1 MEAIT
6 MFKASEVLA
15 GRYDSANLDELF
27 KAISDNYIVDE
38 EQYLSELIQLVPSS
52 DEAIERVTRR
62 AHELVNK
69 VRQFD
74 KKGLMVGIDAFL
86 QQYSL
91 ETQEGIILMCLA
103 EALLRIPDAATADA
117 LIEDKLSGAK
127 WDEHM
132 SKSDSV
138 LVNASTWGLMLT
150 GKIVKLDKKIDGTPS
165 NLLSRLVN
173 RLGEPVIRQAMM
185 AAMKIMGKQFV
196 LGRNMKEALK
206 NSEDKRKLG
215 YTHSYDMLGE
225 AALTRKDA
233 EKYYTDYAN
242 AITELGA
249 QSYNENESPRPTIS
263 IKLSA
268 LHPRYEVANED
279 RVLTELYDTV
289 IRLIKLAR
297 GLNIGISIDAEE
309 VDRLELSLKLFQK
322 LFNSDAAKGW
332 GLLGI
337 VVQAYSKRALPVLVW
352 LTRLAKEQG
361 DEIPLRLVKGAYWD
375 SELKWAQQ
383 AGEAAYPLYT
393 RKAGTDVSYLAC
405 ARYLLSDATR
415 GAIYPQ
421 FASHNAQTVAAISD
435 MAGDRHHEFQ
445 RLHGMGQELY
455 DTILSEAGAKS
466 VRIYAP
472 IGAHK
477 DLLPYLV
484 RRLLENGA
492 NTSFVHK
499 LVDPKTPI
507 ESLVVHPLKTL
518 TGYKTLANN
527 KIVLPTDIFGSDRK
541 NSKGLN
547 MNIIS
552 ESEPFFAALEQFKNT
567 QWQAGPLVNGKT
579 LTGEHKTVVSPF
591 DTTQTVGQ
599 VAFADDAAIEQ
610 ALASAETAFAS
621 WARTPVETRAS
632 ALQKLADLLEENREE
647 LIALC
652 TREAG
657 KSIQDGIDEVREAV
671 DFCRYYAVQ
680 AKKMMAKPE
689 LLPGPTGELNELFL
703 QGRGV
708 FVCISPWNFPLAIF
722 LGQVSAA
729 LAAGNTVIAKPAE
742 QTSIIGYRAVQLAHQ
757 AGIPVE
763 VLQFLPGTGATV
775 GSAITADERIGGV
788 CFTGSTG
795 TAKLINR
802 TLANR
807 DGAIIPLIAE
817 TGGQNAM
824 VVDSTSQPEQVVN
837 DVVSSSFTSAGQR
850 CSALRVLFLQ
860 EDIADRVIEVL
871 QGAMDELVI
880 GNPSSVKTDVGPVID
895 ATAKANLDAHID
907 HIKQVGKLIKQMP
920 LPAGTENGHFVSPT
934 AVEID
939 SIKVLEK
946 EHFGPILHII
956 RYKASELAHVIN
968 EINSTGFGLTL
979 GIHSRNEGHALEV
992 ADKVNVGNVY
1002 INRNQIGAVVG
1013 VQPFGGQGLSGT
1025 GPKAGGPHYLT
1036 RFVTEKTRTNNITAI
1051 GGNATLLSL
1060 GDSEE

>member
-1 MEAIT
+1 

-27 KAISDNYIVDE
+27 KAVTDNYIVDE
-38 EQYLSELIQLVPSS
+38 EQYLSELIKLVPSS

-127 WDEHM
+127 WDEHL

-196 LGRNMKEALK
+196 LGRTMKEALK

-233 EKYYTDYAN
+233 EKYFNDYAN

-322 LFNSDAAKGW
+322 LFNSDATKGW

-361 DEIPLRLVKGAYWD
+361 DEIPVRLVKGAYWD

-415 GAIYPQ
+415 CAIYPQ

-435 MAGDRHHEFQ
+435 MAGDRNHEFQ

-455 DTILSEAGAKS
+455 DTILSEAGAKAI
-466 VRIYAP
+466 RIYAP

-552 ESEPFFAALEQFKNT
+552 EAEPFFAALDKFKST
-567 QWQAGPLVNGKT
+567 QWQAGPLVNGQT

-599 VAFADDAAIEQ
+599 VAFADKAAIEQ
-610 ALASAETAFAS
+610 AVSSAHSAFAS
-621 WARTPVETRAS
+621 WTRTPVEVRAS

-680 AKKMMAKPE
+680 AKKLMSKPE

-729 LAAGNTVIAKPAE
+729 LAAGNTVVAKPAE

-757 AGIPVE
+757 AGIPTD
-763 VLQFLPGTGATV
+763 VLQYLPGTGATV
-775 GSAITADERIGGV
+775 GNALTADERIGGV

-807 DGAIIPLIAE
+807 EGAIIPLIAE

-860 EDIADRVIEVL
+860 EDIADRVIDVL

-920 LPAGTENGHFVSPT
+920 LPAGTENGHFVAPT

-946 EHFGPILHII
+946 EHFGPILHVI
-956 RYKASELAHVIN
+956 RYKAADLGKVID

-1060 GDSEE
+1060 GDSDA

>member
-27 KAISDNYIVDE
+27 KAVSDNYIVDE
-38 EQYLSELIQLVPSS
+38 EQYLSELIKLVPSS

-150 GKIVKLDKKIDGTPS
+150 GKIVKLDKKLDGTPS

-322 LFNSDAAKGW
+322 LFNSEATKGW

-352 LTRLAKEQG
+352 LTRLAKNQG
-361 DEIPLRLVKGAYWD
+361 DEIPVRLVKGAYWD

-435 MAGDRHHEFQ
+435 MAGDRNHEFQ

-455 DTILSEAGAKS
+455 DTILAEAGAKA

-507 ESLVVHPLKTL
+507 ESLVVHPLTTL

-527 KIVLPTDIFGSDRK
+527 RIVLPADIFGSERK

-579 LTGEHKTVVSPF
+579 LTGEHKTVVSPY

-599 VAFADDAAIEQ
+599 VAFADKAAIE
-610 ALASAETAFAS
+610 AAVASAEAAFTS

-807 DGAIIPLIAE
+807 EGAIIPLIAE

-880 GNPSSVKTDVGPVID
+880 GNPSSIKTDVGPVID

-946 EHFGPILHII
+946 EHFGPILHVI
-956 RYKASELAHVIN
+956 RYKAAELSQVIN

>member
-1 MEAIT
+1 

-233 EKYYTDYAN
+233 VKYYTDYAN

-289 IRLIKLAR
+289 IRLITLAR

-322 LFNSDAAKGW
+322 LFNSEAAKGW

-405 ARYLLSDATR
+405 ARYLLSDTTR

-435 MAGDRHHEFQ
+435 MAGNRHHEFQ

-507 ESLVVHPLKTL
+507 DSLVVHPLKTL

-527 KIVLPTDIFGSDRK
+527 RIVLPADIFGSDRK

-552 ESEPFFAALEQFKNT
+552 ESEPFFAAIEQFKNT

-579 LTGEHKTVVSPF
+579 LTGEHKTIVSPY

-610 ALASAETAFAS
+610 ALASAEAAFAS

-907 HIKQVGKLIKQMP
+907 HIKQVGKLIKQMQ

-956 RYKASELAHVIN
+956 RYKAAELSQVIN

>member
-27 KAISDNYIVDE
+27 KAVSDNYIVDE
-38 EQYLSELIQLVPSS
+38 EQYLSELIKLVPSS

-150 GKIVKLDKKIDGTPS
+150 GKIVKLDKKLDGTPS

-322 LFNSDAAKGW
+322 LFNSEATKGW

-352 LTRLAKEQG
+352 LTRLAKDQG
-361 DEIPLRLVKGAYWD
+361 DEIPVRLVKGAYWD

-435 MAGDRHHEFQ
+435 MAGDRNHEFQ

-455 DTILSEAGAKS
+455 DTILAEAGAKA

-507 ESLVVHPLKTL
+507 ESLVVHPLTTL

-527 KIVLPTDIFGSDRK
+527 RIVLPADIFGSDRK

-579 LTGEHKTVVSPF
+579 LTGEHKTVVSPY

-599 VAFADDAAIEQ
+599 VAFADKAAIE
-610 ALASAETAFAS
+610 AAVASAEAAFAS
-621 WARTPVETRAS
+621 WARTPVETRTS

-807 DGAIIPLIAE
+807 EGAIIPLIAE

-880 GNPSSVKTDVGPVID
+880 GNPSSIKTDVGPVID

-946 EHFGPILHII
+946 EHFGPILHVI
-956 RYKASELAHVIN
+956 RYKAAELSQVIN

>member
-527 KIVLPTDIFGSDRK
+527 RIVLPADIFGSDRK

-552 ESEPFFAALEQFKNT
+552 ESEPFFAAIEQFKNT

-579 LTGEHKTVVSPF
+579 LTGEHKTIVSPY

-610 ALASAETAFAS
+610 ALASAEAAFAS

-1060 GDSEE
+1060 GDGEE

>member
-27 KAISDNYIVDE
+27 KAVSDNYIVDE
-38 EQYLSELIQLVPSS
+38 EQYLSELIKLVPSS

-150 GKIVKLDKKIDGTPS
+150 GKIVKLDKKLDGTPS

-322 LFNSDAAKGW
+322 LFNSEATKGW

-352 LTRLAKEQG
+352 LTRLAKDQG
-361 DEIPLRLVKGAYWD
+361 DEIPVRLVKGAYWD

-435 MAGDRHHEFQ
+435 MAGDRNHEFQ

-455 DTILSEAGAKS
+455 DTILAEAGAKA

-507 ESLVVHPLKTL
+507 ESLVVHPLTTL

-527 KIVLPTDIFGSDRK
+527 RIVLPADIFGSDRK

-552 ESEPFFAALEQFKNT
+552 ESGPFFAALEQFKNT

-579 LTGEHKTVVSPF
+579 LTGEHKTVVSPY

-599 VAFADDAAIEQ
+599 VAFADKAAIE
-610 ALASAETAFAS
+610 AAVASAEAAFAS
-621 WARTPVETRAS
+621 WARTPVETRTS

-807 DGAIIPLIAE
+807 EGAIIPLIAE

-880 GNPSSVKTDVGPVID
+880 GNPSSIKTDVGPVID

-920 LPAGTENGHFVSPT
+920 LPADTENGHFVSPT

-956 RYKASELAHVIN
+956 RYKAADLSKVID

-1060 GDSEE
+1060 GDGEE

>member
-1 MEAIT
+1 MEAII

-15 GRYDSANLDELF
+15 GHYDTADLNELF
-27 KAISDNYIVDE
+27 QAISDNYIVDE
-38 EQYLSELIQLVPSS
+38 EQYLSDLIKLVPSS
-52 DEAIERVTRR
+52 DEEINRVTTR

-69 VRQFD
+69 VRQYD
-74 KKGLMVGIDAFL
+74 KKGLMVGVDAFL

-127 WDEHM
+127 WDEHL
-132 SKSDSV
+132 SKSDSI

-150 GKIVKLDKKIDGTPS
+150 GKIVKLDHSIDGKPS
-165 NLLSRLVN
+165 SLLNRLVN
-173 RLGEPVIRQAMM
+173 KVGEPVIRQSML

-196 LGRNMKEALK
+196 LGRTVKEALK
-206 NSEDKRKLG
+206 NSNDKRKLG

-225 AALTRKDA
+225 AALTKKDA
-233 EKYYTDYAN
+233 LKYFEDYSS
-242 AITELGA
+242 AIASLGA
-249 QSYNENESPRPTIS
+249 QEYDTSDAPRPTIS

-279 RVLTELYDTV
+279 RILTELYDTL
-289 IRLIKLAR
+289 ILLIKQAR
-297 GLNIGISIDAEE
+297 SLNVGISIDAEE
-309 VDRLELSLKLFQK
+309 MDRLELSLKLFQQ
-322 LFNSDAAKGW
+322 LYNSDAAKGW

-337 VVQAYSKRALPVLVW
+337 VVQAYSKRALPVLCW
-352 LTRLAKEQG
+352 LTRLSKDQG

-375 SELKWAQQ
+375 SELKWAQEN
-383 AGEAAYPLYT
+383 GEGGYPLYT

-421 FASHNAQTVAAISD
+421 FASHNAQTIASITD
-435 MAGDRHHEFQ
+435 MAGDREYEFQ
-445 RLHGMGQELY
+445 RLHGMGEELY
-455 DTILSEAGAKS
+455 DTLLAESGVKN

-472 IGAHK
+472 VGAHK
-477 DLLPYLV
+477 ELLPYLV

-507 ESLVVHPLKTL
+507 ESLVGHPLTTL
-518 TGYKTLANN
+518 MGYRSLANN
-527 KIVLPTDIFGSDRK
+527 KIVMPEDIFGAERK

-552 ESEPFFAALEQFKNT
+552 ESAPFFAALDKFKDT
-567 QWQAGPLVNGKT
+567 TWSAGPLINGET
-579 LTGEHKTVVSPF
+579 LTGETKEVVSPF
-591 DTTQTVGQ
+591 DTNLVVGKI
-599 VAFADDAAIEQ
+599 AFANNQAIEQ
-610 ALASAETAFAS
+610 ALSSAEAAFPS
-621 WARTPVETRAS
+621 WCNTPVEVRAN

-647 LIALC
+647 LIVLC

-689 LLPGPTGELNELFL
+689 LLPGPTGELNELYL
-703 QGRGV
+703 EGRGI

-722 LGQVSAA
+722 LGQVTAA
-729 LAAGNTVIAKPAE
+729 LAVGNTVIAKPAE
-742 QTSIIGYRAVQLAHQ
+742 QTSIVGYRATQLAHE
-757 AGIPVE
+757 AGIPKD

-775 GSAITADERIGGV
+775 GAAITSDERIAGV
-788 CFTGSTG
+788 CFTGSTA

-802 TLANR
+802 TLAMR
-807 DGAIIPLIAE
+807 EGAIIPLIAE

-860 EDIADRVIEVL
+860 DDIADRVIDVMK
-871 QGAMDELVI
+871 GAMEELTI
-880 GNPSSVKTDVGPVID
+880 GNPNSVKTDVGPVID
-895 ATAKANLDAHID
+895 AAAAANLNAHID
-907 HIKQVGKLIKQMP
+907 HIKQVGKLLKQVE
-920 LPAGTENGHFVSPT
+920 LPENTKNGYYVAPT

-939 SIKVLEK
+939 SIKMLEK
-946 EHFGPILHII
+946 EHFGPILHVI
-956 RYKASELAHVIN
+956 RYKSSELDKVIA
-968 EINSTGFGLTL
+968 EINSTNFGLTL
-979 GIHSRNEGHALEV
+979 GIHSRNEGHALKL
-992 ADKVNVGNVY
+992 ADKVRAGNVY

-1036 RFVTEKTRTNNITAI
+1036 RFITEKTHTNNITAI

-1060 GDSEE
+1060 GDSED

>member
-1 MEAIT
+1 

-289 IRLIKLAR
+289 IRLITLAR

-322 LFNSDAAKGW
+322 LFNSEAAKGW

-405 ARYLLSDATR
+405 ARYLLSDATC

-507 ESLVVHPLKTL
+507 DSLVVHPLKTL

-527 KIVLPTDIFGSDRK
+527 RIVLPADIFGGDRK

-552 ESEPFFAALEQFKNT
+552 ESEPFFAAIEQFKNT

-579 LTGEHKTVVSPF
+579 LTGEHKTIVSPY

-610 ALASAETAFAS
+610 ALASAEAAFAS

-956 RYKASELAHVIN
+956 RYKAAELSQVIN

-1060 GDSEE
+1060 GDGEE

>member
-1 MEAIT
+1 
-6 MFKASEVLA
+6 MFKASEVLT
-15 GRYDSANLDELF
+15 GRYDSATLDELF
-27 KAISDNYIVDE
+27 TAITNNYIVDE
-38 EQYLSELIQLVPSS
+38 EQYLSELIKLVPSS
-52 DEAIERVTRR
+52 DEEIQRITKR
-62 AHELVNK
+62 AHDLVHK
-69 VRQFD
+69 VRQYD

-117 LIEDKLSGAK
+117 LIDDKLSGAK
-127 WDEHM
+127 WDEHL
-132 SKSDSV
+132 SKSDST

-150 GKIVKLDKKIDGTPS
+150 GKIISLDKNIDGKPS
-165 NLLSRLVN
+165 SLLNRLVN
-173 RLGEPVIRQAMM
+173 RLGEPVIRQAML

-196 LGRNMKEALK
+196 LGRTVQEALK
-206 NSEDKRKLG
+206 NSTDKRKLG

-225 AALTRKDA
+225 AALTMKDA
-233 EKYYTDYAN
+233 QKYYQDYSN
-242 AITELGA
+242 AIAALGA
-249 QSYNENESPRPTIS
+249 QQYDESEAPRPTIS

-279 RVLTELYDTV
+279 RTMTELYDTLV
-289 IRLIKLAR
+289 KLVSQAR
-297 GLNIGISIDAEE
+297 SLNVGVSIDAEE

-322 LFNSDAAKGW
+322 LYNSDAAKGW

-337 VVQAYSKRALPVLVW
+337 VVQAYSKRALPVLCW
-352 LTRLAKEQG
+352 ITRLAKDQG
-361 DEIPLRLVKGAYWD
+361 DEIPVRLVKGAYWD
-375 SELKWAQQ
+375 SELKWAQV
-383 AGEAAYPLYT
+383 AGEGGYPLFT

-421 FASHNAQTVAAISD
+421 FASHNAQTVAAITD
-435 MAGDRHHEFQ
+435 MADDRLYEFQ
-445 RLHGMGQELY
+445 RLHGMGEELY
-455 DTILSEAGAKS
+455 DTLLAESGVS
-466 VRIYAP
+466 TVRIYAP
-472 IGAHK
+472 VGAHK

-507 ESLVVHPLKTL
+507 ESLVVHPLTTL
-518 TGYKTLANN
+518 QSYKTLANN
-527 KIVLPTDIFGSDRK
+527 KIVQPIDIFGAERK
-541 NSKGLN
+541 NSKGIN

-552 ESEPFFAALEQFKNT
+552 ESEPFFAALDKFKDQ
-567 QWQAGPLVNGKT
+567 QWSAGPIVNGET
-579 LTGEHKTVVSPF
+579 LSGETIEVKSPY
-591 DTTQTVGQ
+591 DTTQIVGK
-599 VAFADDAAIEQ
+599 VAFANNQASEQ
-610 ALASAETAFAS
+610 ALASAHNAFGS
-621 WARTPVETRAS
+621 WCSTPVEVRAN

-680 AKKMMAKPE
+680 AKKMMGKPE

-722 LGQVSAA
+722 LGQVTAA
-729 LAAGNTVIAKPAE
+729 LAAGNTVVAKPAE
-742 QTSIIGYRAVQLAHQ
+742 QTSIVGYRAVQLAHE
-757 AGIPVE
+757 AGIPKE
-763 VLQFLPGTGATV
+763 ALQFLPGTGATV
-775 GSAITADERIGGV
+775 GATITADERIGGV
-788 CFTGSTG
+788 CFTGSTV
-795 TAKLINR
+795 TAKRINL
-802 TLANR
+802 TLAQR

-850 CSALRVLFLQ
+850 CSALRVLYLQ
-860 EDIADRVIEVL
+860 EDIADRVIDVMK
-871 QGAMDELVI
+871 GAMDELTI
-880 GNPSSVKTDVGPVID
+880 GNPGSVKTDVGPVID
-895 ATAKANLDAHID
+895 ATAKANLNAHID
-907 HIKQVGKLIKQMP
+907 HIKQVGRLINQLE
-920 LPAGTENGHFVSPT
+920 LPAGTENGHFVAPI

-946 EHFGPILHII
+946 EHFGPILHVI
-956 RYKASELAHVIN
+956 RYKAADLPKVIDD
-968 EINSTGFGLTL
+968 INSTGFGLTL

>member
-1 MEAIT
+1 

-289 IRLIKLAR
+289 IRLITLAR

-322 LFNSDAAKGW
+322 LFNSEAAKGW

-527 KIVLPTDIFGSDRK
+527 KIVLPADIFGSERK

-775 GSAITADERIGGV
+775 GNAITADERIGGV

>member
-38 EQYLSELIQLVPSS
+38 EQYLSELIKLVPSS

-527 KIVLPTDIFGSDRK
+527 KIVLPADIFGSERK

-579 LTGEHKTVVSPF
+579 LTGEHKTVVSPY

-610 ALASAETAFAS
+610 ALASAEAAFAS

-775 GSAITADERIGGV
+775 GNAITADERIGGV

-956 RYKASELAHVIN
+956 RYKAAELSQVIN

-1060 GDSEE
+1060 GDGEE